1 MQHWGCGGRLTRIP
15 CPPLLLNGPTFPGQS
30 AAYPLMSHSGHE
42 KAAIV
47 LMSLGAEEAALL
59 VQQLPPDE
67 VARLGVAMAKVQ
79 RVDGQTQQR
88 VVGEFLAVAAE
99 AGGMCL
105 GGLDRAT
112 QLIEQALGDRATEVV
127 QQIKSQLN
135 PQPLA
140 ALKSLPAEQ
149 LGRLLCEEHPQTITL
164 VVSCL
169 PPNLAAAVMAKLPPD
184 IQLSVVQRLTELS
197 EVTAEAMTDIE
208 QALLEKAAAGG
219 ASAGAPAGLP
229 KVAEILTVSDRSF
242 EQTLME
248 RLGRESPEMVEQI
261 RKLMFLFDDLVKLED
276 KEIQLL
282 LRHVDN
288 GQWALALKLASEP
301 LQEKIFSNM
310 SADASQ
316 TLKEEMSFMTKVRRA
331 DVEACQQR
339 IMEKVRT
346 LEASGELTRPGQGQ
360 EDAFVS

>member
-1 MQHWGCGGRLTRIP
+1 MP
-15 CPPLLLNGPTFPGQS
+15 
-30 AAYPLMSHSGHE
+30 HSGHE

-59 VQQLPPDE
+59 VKQLAPGE
-67 VARLGVAMAKVQ
+67 VASLGVAMAKIK
-79 RVDGQTQQR
+79 RVDGQTQQD
-88 VVGEFLAVAAE
+88 VMAEFLSGAAN
-99 AGGMCL
+99 AGGMCS

-112 QLIEQALGDRATEVV
+112 QLIEQALGEQAAEVL
-127 QQIKSQLN
+127 QQVKNHLN
-135 PQPLA
+135 PQPMGR
-140 ALKSLPAEQ
+140 LKHMPAER
-149 LGRLLCEEHPQTITL
+149 LGALLADEHPQTITL

-169 PPNLAAAVMAKLPPD
+169 PPNMAAAVMAKLPPET
-184 IQLSVVQRLTELS
+184 QLSVVQRLTELS
-197 EVTAEAMTDIE
+197 QVSAEALIDIE
-208 QALLEKAAAGG
+208 QAILEKTAAGG
-219 ASAGAPAGLP
+219 AAANAQAGLP
-229 KVAEILTVSDRSF
+229 KVAEILTVSDRTF
-242 EQTLME
+242 EQALME

-282 LRHVDN
+282 LRHIDN
-288 GQWALALKLASEP
+288 GQWALALKSASEP

-331 DVEACQQR
+331 DVEASQQR
-339 IMEKVRT
+339 IMETVRS
-346 LEASGELTRPGQGQ
+346 LEASGELTRPGQAQ

>member
-1 MQHWGCGGRLTRIP
+1 M
-15 CPPLLLNGPTFPGQS
+15 LL
-30 AAYPLMSHSGHE
+30 
-42 KAAIV
+42 K
-47 LMSLGAEEAALL
+47 
-59 VQQLPPDE
+59 QLPPDE
-67 VARLGVAMAKVQ
+67 VANLGVAMAKVR
-79 RVDGQTQQR
+79 RVDGQTQQQ
-88 VVGEFLAVAAE
+88 VVGEFLTLAAE
-99 AGGMCL
+99 AGGMCV
-105 GGLDRAT
+105 GGLERAT
-112 QLIEQALGDRATEVV
+112 ELIEQALGEQATEVV
-127 QQIKSQLN
+127 KQVKQHLN
-135 PQPLA
+135 PQPMQR
-140 ALKSLPAEQ
+140 LKSMPADR
-149 LGRLLCEEHPQTITL
+149 LGGLLADEHPQAITL

-169 PPNLAAAVMAKLPPD
+169 PPSVAAAVMAKLPSEL
-184 IQLSVVQRLTELS
+184 QLSVIQRLTELT
-197 EVTAEAMTDIE
+197 EVSGEAMADIE
-208 QALLEKAAAGG
+208 QAILEKAAAGG
-219 ASAGAPAGLP
+219 ASAGGQAGLP

-261 RKLMFLFDDLVKLED
+261 RKLMFLFDDLVKLDD

-339 IMEKVRT
+339 IMEKVRS
-346 LEASGELTRPGQGQ
+346 LEASGELTRPGQAD
-360 EDAFVS
+360 EEAFVG